1 MLQLF
6 KKKGNDDMEEK
17 RKKIT
22 MNNSGKTSTNNR
34 VTQYILGI
42 PTTWANKIGVTKEDR
57 DIFISFD
64 ENKII
69 IEKEN
74 ALEATGLEIRKRKMS
89 VKKAGGN
96 AGLHSITYLLSL
108 PKGWVEQMEITSDD
122 RDILM
127 TLDEKS
133 GKILIRKAE
142 NESTSS
148 RIQQIS

>member
-1 MLQLF
+1 
-6 KKKGNDDMEEK
+6 MEEK

-22 MNNSGKTSTNNR
+22 MNNSGKTVENNR
-34 VTQYILGI
+34 VTQYVLGI
-42 PTTWANKIGVTKEDR
+42 PTKWVNKIGVTKEDR

-64 ENKII
+64 ESKII

-74 ALEATGLEIRKRKMS
+74 SLETAGLEIRKRKMS

-96 AGLHSITYLLSL
+96 AGLRSIAYLLSL
-108 PKGWVEQMEITSDD
+108 PKGWVEQMEIAPDD
-122 RDILM
+122 RDVFV

-133 GKILIRKAE
+133 SKIIIRKAE

-148 RIQQIS
+148 EI

>member
-1 MLQLF
+1 MLQLSQ
-6 KKKGNDDMEEK
+6 KKGNDDMEEK

-22 MNNSGKTSTNNR
+22 MNTSGKTSTNNR
-34 VTQYILGI
+34 VTQYILGV
-42 PTTWANKIGVTKEDR
+42 PTTCANKIGIAKDDR

-64 ENKII
+64 GNKII

-74 ALEATGLEIRKRKMS
+74 ALEATELEIRKRKMS

-122 RDILM
+122 RDIII
-127 TLDEKS
+127 TLDEES
-133 GKILIRKAE
+133 GRIIMKKVN

-148 RIQQIS
+148 KI